1 MIDNNEIVSNG
12 AIFYLRKVYM
22 EFKQD
27 LKKIA
32 TTMIPVLIA
41 QLSMVGMNF
50 MDSTMSGH
58 VSADDLA
65 GVAVGAGLFMPVLTC
80 SLGIL
85 SASTPIIAQLV
96 GKKENEKIPYV
107 VRTGILLGII
117 IALIFATAYVL
128 FIDNI
133 MNALALTP
141 PVEKIARMYLL
152 AMVIA
157 VFFQAPLIS
166 IRALTDT
173 VQGTALSMKL
183 FLTALP
189 VNGLL
194 NYLFIFGAFGM
205 EGYGGVGAGIATAI
219 TYMLVLG
226 MFLFVIRQDPV
237 FQSKKIFSGLKT
249 YIRDWK
255 EYCEIGIPN
264 GLGIFME
271 TSLFGFLI
279 IFMAKF
285 GTVAIGSYQAALNF
299 SNLIYTIP
307 LSCSIAMTILIGV
320 EVGAGRYKKAKKYG
334 RCGIALTLAIAVITL
349 ISTIAFRSYIARLYS
364 NEAEVLELVA
374 QFLVYCACWQMF
386 DAVAAPIQGILRGY
400 KDVKIPFIMMVI
412 AYWCVCLPVGLIMD
426 HVFNHGP
433 FAYWQGLVSGV
444 GASATLLT
452 ARLIYL
458 ERKYGKFKSIN

>member
-65 GVAVGAGLFMPVLTC
+65 GVAVGAGLFMPILTC

-133 MNALALTP
+133 MNALAL
-141 PVEKIARMYLL
+141 
-152 AMVIA
+152 
-157 VFFQAPLIS
+157 IS

-183 FLTALP
+183 FLMALP

-249 YIRDWK
+249 YIRDWT

-374 QFLVYCACWQMF
+374 QFLIYCACWQMF

-458 ERKYGKFKSIN
+458 ERKYGKFKSTN

>member
-65 GVAVGAGLFMPVLTC
+65 GVAVGAGLFMPILTC

-133 MNALALTP
+133 MNALAL
-141 PVEKIARMYLL
+141 
-152 AMVIA
+152 
-157 VFFQAPLIS
+157 IS

-183 FLTALP
+183 FLMALP

-374 QFLVYCACWQMF
+374 QFLIYCACWQMF

-458 ERKYGKFKSIN
+458 ERKYGKFKSTN